1 MCRDEAGKG
10 TAPQLPHSISL
21 SLHHALC
28 RVCCLGFKHLHTSE
42 LRVTAAARGGRH
54 QRLTFT
60 SVRICILLIL

>member
-28 RVCCLGFKHLHTSE
+28 CIRCLGFKHLHTSE
-42 LRVTAAARGGRH
+42 LRVTAAARGGHH
-54 QRLTFT
+54 QSLTFT
-60 SVRICILLIL
+60 SGRICILLML